1 MSGREIQADLG
12 PCVITRRQRRA
23 AAVHVADRI
32 AAEHPQQ
39 TAAELAANPIIAAGL
54 RELLNALDLN
64 SSKEQQ

>member
-1 MSGREIQADLG
+1 MSGREIQAELG
-12 PCVITRRQRRA
+12 PCTVTRRQRRA

-32 AAEHPQQ
+32 AAEHPQL
-39 TAAELAANPIIAAGL
+39 TAAELAANPLIAAGL